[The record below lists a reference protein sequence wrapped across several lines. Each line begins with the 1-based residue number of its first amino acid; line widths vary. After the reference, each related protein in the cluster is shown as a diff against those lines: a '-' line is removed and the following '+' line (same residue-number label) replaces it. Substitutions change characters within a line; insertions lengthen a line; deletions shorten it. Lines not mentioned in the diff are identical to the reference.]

1 MLEREQVVQIV
12 EEVLEKRLGDYLSR
26 YMADREKEYEK
37 IGLLE
42 RLIRLEEEI
51 RAQRELMEAKFEA
64 VDRRFEAIDRR
75 FEDINVRFEDVNKRF
90 EDVNRRFEDMARRFT
105 MLTWLISSLF
115 AALAL
120 LITVFKFVG

>member
-1 MLEREQVVQIV
+1 
-12 EEVLEKRLGDYLSR
+12 
-26 YMADREKEYEK
+26 MADREKEYEK

-64 VDRRFEAIDRR
+64 VDRRFEA
-75 FEDINVRFEDVNKRF
+75 
-90 EDVNRRFEDMARRFT
+90 MARRFT

>member
-1 MLEREQVVQIV
+1 MIEREQVVQIV
-12 EEVLEKRLGDYLSR
+12 EEVLEKRFGEYLSR

-64 VDRRFEAIDRR
+64 MERR
-75 FEDINVRFEDVNKRF
+75 FEDIPC
-90 EDVNRRFEDMARRFT
+90 
-105 MLTWLISSLF
+105 SH
-115 AALAL
+115 
-120 LITVFKFVG
+120 G